1 MIGINRKL
9 SFDKANQIFS
19 YFLKSIQ
26 IAHDHGGEVKRIW
39 DFDNEMA
46 AFCGRDPRQEDGE
59 ENRAWYNKSLFPRY
73 YGFLDLMHLS
83 PGKTGVVVQSTPRG
97 ERLLQ
102 LMESRADATDV
113 TNDNALYIPTR
124 NIGKAHELFCE
135 ALAFNSFGR
144 NNTGAEESSS
154 DVEPPKVMMRV
165 IGELSKASK
174 EEICY
179 CIYALHRGEC
189 DSVDEAIER
198 VRSNRAAPGF
208 SYANILK
215 DWGLKN
221 IAGDFKLA
229 KLLADPGIS
238 LLNMTRNE
246 SGHEYFSLSDAVPGD
261 VREKFM
267 SFDGV
272 YHAMKWMFSIND
284 MSGFQS
290 WVRDVIA
297 GSTHNDE
304 EVFVVNLDSKRFID
318 DIVPNEFKEAL
329 LMAFKR
335 PRRNVYFAVSA
346 ESQGALLE
354 EMGVY
359 ATLVNRV
366 EDFTEDYNGWSELS
380 VEDRSIYRDLCG
392 SCWDYRGPDGRKLGQ
407 ILQPN
412 TIKLPANFQFIGGVK
427 HV

>member
-1 MIGINRKL
+1 MIGVGRKL
-9 SFDKANQIFS
+9 SFDKANQVFS

-26 IAHDHGGEVKRIW
+26 IVHDHNGEVKRIW

-46 AFCGRDPRQEDGE
+46 AFCGGNPRQEDGE

-73 YGFLDLMHLS
+73 YGFLDVVHTATD
-83 PGKTGVVVQSTPRG
+83 KTGDVILSTPRG

-102 LMESRADATDV
+102 LMESRADTTDA
-113 TNDNALYIPTR
+113 NNNHALYIPTR
-124 NIGKAHELFCE
+124 NIVKAHELFCE
-135 ALAFNSFGR
+135 ALSFNSFGR

-189 DSVDEAIER
+189 ANVDEAIER
-198 VRSNRAAPGF
+198 VRSNRATPGF
-208 SYANILK
+208 SYADILK

-221 IAGDFKLA
+221 IAGDFKMA

-246 SGHEYFSLSDAVPGD
+246 SGHEYFSLSDVVTGD
-261 VREKFM
+261 IREKFM

-272 YHAMKWMFSIND
+272 YHAMKWMFSINE
-284 MSGFQS
+284 MSGFKS

-297 GSTHNDE
+297 GSTHHDN
-304 EVFVVNLDSKRFID
+304 EVFVINLGSKKFID
-318 DIVPNEFKEAL
+318 DVVPNEFKEAL
-329 LMAFKR
+329 LMAYKR
-335 PRRNVYFAVSA
+335 PKRNVYFAVSA

-366 EDFTEDYNGWSELS
+366 EDFTADYNGWSELS
-380 VEDRSIYRDLCG
+380 VEDRSIYRCLCD
-392 SCWDYRGPDGRKLGQ
+392 SCSDYRGPDGRKLSQ
-407 ILQPN
+407 ILQPG
-412 TIKLPANFQFIGGVK
+412 TIKLPANFQFIGGVR
-427 HV
+427 HA